1 MNQEQESPPLT
12 RKIHVAEI
20 EENVGKTI
28 VLTDAEKAVIKGL
41 LELIE
46 LENLSFSY
54 RLSSGSGGRVH
65 LSGRLKADTVQ
76 TCVVTLEPIPAAIDM
91 PLDVEFWPA
100 AQIGDLGKEAEDP
113 SQAALEDWPE
123 PITAGTIDLG
133 PIVYETLA
141 TALDPYPKK
150 TGASFQ
156 WSQAEPEAEVPESGP
171 FAALKQLKKT

>member
-12 RKIHVAEI
+12 RIIRVVEI
-20 EENVGKTI
+20 KENVDQTI
-28 VLTDAEKAVIKGL
+28 VLTEAENAAIKGL

-46 LENLSFSY
+46 LEDLSFGY
-54 RLSSGSGGRVH
+54 RLRSGYGGRVH

-76 TCVVTLEPIPAAIDM
+76 TCVVSLEPIPAAIDM

-100 AQIGDLGKEAEDP
+100 ALIEDLGKKPEDP
-113 SQAALEDWPE
+113 SQAGVEDWPE

-156 WSQAEPEAEVPESGP
+156 WSQAELGAEAPESGP
-171 FAALKQLKKT
+171 FAALKQLKKS